1 MDTDIVT
8 QIRVTVLAVVL
19 AQALSGFVSYIA
31 ARRSEERDRE
41 QREREQRRLSML
53 LLKCIITNKE
63 LSRSARLEA
72 YDEYK
77 AAGGNGWVDRYVAR
91 YLNDIEAGE
100 S

>member
-1 MDTDIVT
+1 MEGDYILQLCT
-8 QIRVTVLAVVL
+8 TVLTVIL
-19 AQALSGFVSYIA
+19 AQALSSFVSYVV
-31 ARRSEERDRE
+31 ARRSEERDRD
-41 QREREQRRLSML
+41 RRNREQQRLNLL
-53 LLKCIITNKE
+53 LLKCVITNKE

-77 AAGGNGWVDRYVAR
+77 AAGGNGWVDRYVAK